1 MWVGTAVVQG
11 MKKTGGKRLLP
22 ARLFCFG
29 DAVTAVSPV
38 CAGGGRVLLCT
49 CFYAGGGRVLL
60 CTCFYAGGGRVLLCT
75 CFYAGGGRALPC
87 TRSCADSAKG
97 TRPFGIPFTACGR
110 GRRDAQPS
118 FAEAIRYL

>member
-1 MWVGTAVVQG
+1 MRVGTAVVQG

-22 ARLFCFG
+22 ARLFYFG

-60 CTCFYAGGGRVLLCT
+60 
-75 CFYAGGGRALPC
+75 C

>member
-38 CAGGGRVLLCT
+38 C
-49 CFYAGGGRVLL
+49 
-60 CTCFYAGGGRVLLCT
+60 AGGGRVLLCT

>member
-1 MWVGTAVVQG
+1 MEAFGRRVFVRVGTAVVQG

-38 CAGGGRVLLCT
+38 C
-49 CFYAGGGRVLL
+49 
-60 CTCFYAGGGRVLLCT
+60 AGGGRVLLCT

>member
-1 MWVGTAVVQG
+1 MRVGTAVVQG

-49 CFYAGGGRVLL
+49 CFYAGG
-60 CTCFYAGGGRVLLCT
+60 C
-75 CFYAGGGRALPC
+75 RALPC

>member
-1 MWVGTAVVQG
+1 MRVGTAVVQG

-38 CAGGGRVLLCT
+38 CAGD
-49 CFYAGGGRVLL
+49 GRVLL

>member
-1 MWVGTAVVQG
+1 MRVGTAVVQG

-38 CAGGGRVLLCT
+38 C
-49 CFYAGGGRVLL
+49 
-60 CTCFYAGGGRVLLCT
+60 AGGGRVLLCT

>member
-1 MWVGTAVVQG
+1 MRVGTAVVQG

-49 CFYAGGGRVLL
+49 CFYAGGGR
-60 CTCFYAGGGRVLLCT
+60 
-75 CFYAGGGRALPC
+75 ALPC

-97 TRPFGIPFTACGR
+97 TCPFGIPFTACGR

>member
-1 MWVGTAVVQG
+1 MRVGTAVVQG

-22 ARLFCFG
+22 ARLFYFG

-49 CFYAGGGRVLL
+49 CFYAGGGR
-60 CTCFYAGGGRVLLCT
+60 
-75 CFYAGGGRALPC
+75 AL
-87 TRSCADSAKG
+87 
-97 TRPFGIPFTACGR
+97 PFGIPFTACGR

>member
-1 MWVGTAVVQG
+1 MRVGTAVVQG

-38 CAGGGRVLLCT
+38 RAGGGRVLLCT

-60 CTCFYAGGGRVLLCT
+60 
-75 CFYAGGGRALPC
+75 C